1 MEEFLE
7 PKKSKVD
14 KTERAQQTFFRVTFM
29 NNCNLLQIADNKA
42 NIVIS
47 INALVI
53 SSVVAIIGYGTI
65 SNQID
70 YQGTITLVP
79 ILILLTTCL
88 TSTILAVQAARP
100 KVLGR
105 RNYKVEEVKSSMMF
119 FGVSSN
125 FSLSEYLEELDRV
138 LTNKKDVQEQMA
150 ISLYYQGKVLNRKYT
165 LLAHAYTVF
174 IMGLAIGVITFFIY
188 LMVL

>member
-7 PKKSKVD
+7 PKKD
-14 KTERAQQTFFRVTFM
+14 KNERPQQTFFRVTFM

-65 SNQID
+65 SHQLD
-70 YQGTITLVP
+70 YQGAITLVP

-100 KVLGR
+100 KVLGNR
-105 RNYKVEEVKSSMMF
+105 SKSSEEEKSSMMF

-125 FSLSEYLEELDRV
+125 YTLTEYLAEIDLLLNSRQQ
-138 LTNKKDVQEQMA
+138 VQEQMA
-150 ISLYYQGKVLNRKYT
+150 ISLYYQGKVLNRKYK

-174 IMGLAIGVITFFIY
+174 IMGLAIGVATFVIY
-188 LMVL
+188 LLLL

>member
-1 MEEFLE
+1 MEEFLGT
-7 PKKSKVD
+7 KKD
-14 KTERAQQTFFRVTFM
+14 KNERPQQTFFRVTFL

-53 SSVVAIIGYGTI
+53 SSVVAIIGYGTMSSQMDFEGSYI
-65 SNQID
+65 
-70 YQGTITLVP
+70 LVP
-79 ILILLTTCL
+79 ILVLLTTCL

-100 KVLGR
+100 KVMG
-105 RNYKVEEVKSSMMF
+105 KSSKTTEEVKSSLMF

-125 FSLSEYLEELDRV
+125 FTLTEYLSRV
-138 LTNKKDVQEQMA
+138 DQLLSSRQQVQEQMA
-150 ISLYYQGKVLNRKYT
+150 ISLYYQGRVLDRKYR

-174 IMGLAIGVITFFIY
+174 IIGLAVGVFTFFIY
-188 LMVL
+188 LFAL

>member
-1 MEEFLE
+1 MEDFLE
-7 PKKSKVD
+7 PKKD

-53 SSVVAIIGYGTI
+53 SSVVAIIGYGSI
-65 SNQID
+65 SHQID
-70 YQGTITLVP
+70 YQRTITLVP

-88 TSTILAVQAARP
+88 ASTILAVQAARP
-100 KVLGR
+100 KVMGKRTGQNPEL
-105 RNYKVEEVKSSMMF
+105 KTSMMF

-125 FSLSEYLEELDRV
+125 FTLTEYLLELDQI
-138 LTNKKDVQEQMA
+138 LPSKKQVQEQMA
-150 ISLYYQGKVLNRKYT
+150 ISLYYQGKVLNRKYK
-165 LLAHAYTVF
+165 LLSHAYTVF
-174 IMGLAIGVITFFIY
+174 IIGLAIGVITFFIY
-188 LMVL
+188 LLVF

>member
-7 PKKSKVD
+7 PKKD

-53 SSVVAIIGYGTI
+53 SSVVAIIGYGSI
-65 SNQID
+65 SHQLD
-70 YQGTITLVP
+70 YQKTITLVP
-79 ILILLTTCL
+79 IIILLTTCL

-100 KVLGR
+100 KVLGKK
-105 RNYKVEEVKSSMMF
+105 NGHNDEEKSSMMF

-125 FSLSEYLEELDRV
+125 YSLTDYLEQLDQI
-138 LTNKKDVQEQMA
+138 LPSKKQVQEQMA

-174 IMGLAIGVITFFIY
+174 IIGLAIGVITFFIY

>member
-7 PKKSKVD
+7 PKKIKVD

-53 SSVVAIIGYGTI
+53 SSVVAIMGYGTI
-65 SNQID
+65 SNQVD

-79 ILILLTTCL
+79 ILILLSTCL
-88 TSTILAVQAARP
+88 VSTILAVQAARP
-100 KVLGR
+100 KVMGKNTR
-105 RNYKVEEVKSSMMF
+105 KDEVVKASMMF

-125 FSLSEYLEELDRV
+125 FSLTEYLAEIDRV
-138 LTNKKDVQEQMA
+138 LISKKEVQEQMA
-150 ISLYYQGKVLNRKYT
+150 ISLYYQGKVLNRKYK
-165 LLAHAYTVF
+165 LLGHAYTVF
-174 IMGLAIGVITFFIY
+174 IIGLAIGVVIFFIY
-188 LMVL
+188 LMIL

>member
-1 MEEFLE
+1 MEEISE
-7 PKKSKVD
+7 SKKD

-65 SNQID
+65 AHQID
-70 YQGTITLVP
+70 YQRTVFLIP

-88 TSTILAVQAARP
+88 ISTVLAVQAARP
-100 KVLGR
+100 KVLGK
-105 RNYKVEEVKSSMMF
+105 RNSLNEEVKSSMMF

-125 FSLSEYLEELDRV
+125 FSLTEYLSEIDRV
-138 LTNKKDVQEQMA
+138 LISKKEVQEQMA
-150 ISLYYQGKVLNRKYT
+150 ISLYYQGKVLNRKYK
-165 LLAHAYTVF
+165 LLGHAYTVF
-174 IMGLAIGVITFFIY
+174 IIGLAIGVVTFFIY
-188 LMVL
+188 LIAL

>member
-1 MEEFLE
+1 MEEFLGS
-7 PKKSKVD
+7 KKD
-14 KTERAQQTFFRVTFM
+14 KNERAIQTFFRVTFM

-65 SNQID
+65 SHQID
-70 YQGTITLVP
+70 YQRGITLVP
-79 ILILLTTCL
+79 IIILLTTCL
-88 TSTILAVQAARP
+88 ASTILAVQAARP
-100 KVLGR
+100 KVLGK
-105 RNYKVEEVKSSMMF
+105 RNSLNEEVKSSMMF

-125 FSLSEYLEELDRV
+125 FSLTDYLAELDRI
-138 LTNKKDVQEQMA
+138 LPSKQQVQEQMA
-150 ISLYYQGKVLNRKYT
+150 ISLYYQGKVLNRKYK

-174 IMGLAIGVITFFIY
+174 IIGLAIGVITFFIY

>member
-1 MEEFLE
+1 MKMEEVIE
-7 PKKSKVD
+7 PKKD
-14 KTERAQQTFFRVTFM
+14 KNERPQQTFFRVTFM

-65 SNQID
+65 SHQFD
-70 YQGTITLVP
+70 YQRTVMLVP

-88 TSTILAVQAARP
+88 ASTILAVQAARP
-100 KVLGR
+100 KVMGKAILG
-105 RNYKVEEVKSSMMF
+105 EEIKSSMMF

-125 FSLSEYLEELDRV
+125 FTLSEYLLELDKI
-138 LTNKKDVQEQMA
+138 LTSRQQVQEQMA
-150 ISLYYQGKVLNRKYT
+150 ISLYYQGKVLNRKYK
-165 LLAHAYTVF
+165 LLSHAYTVF
-174 IMGLAIGVITFFIY
+174 ILGLAIGVITFFIY